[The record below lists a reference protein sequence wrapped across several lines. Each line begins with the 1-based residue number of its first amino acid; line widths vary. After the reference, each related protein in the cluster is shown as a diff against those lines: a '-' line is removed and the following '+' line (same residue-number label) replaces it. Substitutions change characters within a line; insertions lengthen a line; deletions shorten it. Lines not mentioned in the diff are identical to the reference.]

1 MLVTRELMAPIGFHC
16 RKKKYTMRVNGCL
29 QLSGYQ
35 HSSTYQ
41 IHTGL
46 EQLKGVVHF

>member
-1 MLVTRELMAPIGFHC
+1 
-16 RKKKYTMRVNGCL
+16 MRVNGCL

-41 IHTGL
+41 IHTGS
-46 EQLKGVVHF
+46 EQLNYRLDNP